1 MSSVAEQ
8 ESKFGE
14 QVCLLRAAQG
24 LIDDI
29 AALSKKTKVLT
40 NGDGLTFFDLVRVSL
55 GMAENF
61 NSSIYHELV
70 PPITTLPDVQPL
82 ELVVLA
88 TFEIDPSFQDIFNR
102 LVPLSVHLVA
112 SEYSGRKDVLVRQIN
127 GLLDQ
132 KVCIFSSTLIH

>member
-14 QVCLLRAAQG
+14 QVCLLRAAQS

-29 AALSKKTKVLT
+29 AGMSKKTKVLA
-40 NGDGLTFFDLVRVSL
+40 NGDGSAFFDLVRVSL

-61 NSSIYHELV
+61 NSSVYHELI
-70 PPITTLPDVQPL
+70 PPITALPEVQPL

-88 TFEIDPSFQDIFNR
+88 TFDIDASFQDIFSR

-112 SEYSGRKDVLVRQIN
+112 SEYSGRKDTLVRRIN
-127 GLLDQ
+127 ELLDQ
-132 KVCIFSSTLIH
+132 KVY